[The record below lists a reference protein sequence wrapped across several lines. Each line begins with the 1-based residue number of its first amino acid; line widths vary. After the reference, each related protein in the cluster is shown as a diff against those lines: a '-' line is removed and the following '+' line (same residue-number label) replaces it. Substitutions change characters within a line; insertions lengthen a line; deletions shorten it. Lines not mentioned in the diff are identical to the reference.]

1 MVKTRSGKRPIIF
14 EEPPSAKRAC
24 LRGSDVRKNG
34 ENEELCCSI
43 CLTGLYYSNEVRPTW
58 AQCGTCKTVFH
69 ESCILRYAA
78 RSTVETFDCPNCRH
92 TYPCNIFETNAAVQ
106 WSAEDLLD
114 ELMDQD
120 DDYVE
125 NEKAGSPSHESEYD
139 SDDESEE
146 DEDIPTDRVL
156 RSANKK

>member
-14 EEPPSAKRAC
+14 EEQAPAKRAC
-24 LRGSDVRKNG
+24 LRGSDLRDNG
-34 ENEELCCSI
+34 EDTELCCSI
-43 CLTGLYYSNEVRPTW
+43 CLTALYYSNEARPSW

-78 RSTVETFDCPNCRH
+78 RSTAETFDCPNCRH
-92 TYPCNIFETNAAVQ
+92 TYPRNVFETHAAVQ
-106 WSAEDLLD
+106 WSAEELLD

-125 NEKAGSPSHESEYD
+125 EGEGSSSSESDYD

-146 DEDIPTDRVL
+146 DEDTPTDRVL
-156 RSANKK
+156 RSANNK

>member
-1 MVKTRSGKRPIIF
+1 MVNTRSGKRPIIF
-14 EEPPSAKRAC
+14 EEPALAKRAC
-24 LRGSDVRKNG
+24 LRGSDLRENG
-34 ENEELCCSI
+34 EEDELCCSI
-43 CLTGLYYSNEVRPTW
+43 CLTGLYYTNEVRPTW

-69 ESCILRYAA
+69 DPCILRYAA

-125 NEKAGSPSHESEYD
+125 KAGSPSYESDYD

-156 RSANKK
+156 RSASKK

>member
-24 LRGSDVRKNG
+24 LRGSDVRDNG

-43 CLTGLYYSNEVRPTW
+43 CLVGLNYTKEARPTW
-58 AQCGTCKTVFH
+58 AQCGACKTVFH
-69 ESCILRYAA
+69 ESCILKYAA
-78 RSTVETFDCPNCRH
+78 RSTVETFDCPYCRH
-92 TYPCNIFETNAAVQ
+92 TYPCNIFETNAAQ
-106 WSAEDLLD
+106 WSAEDLID

-125 NEKAGSPSHESEYD
+125 KAGSPSCESDYD

-146 DEDIPTDRVL
+146 DEDTPTDRVL
-156 RSANKK
+156 RSVSNK